1 MYFSVMNNIM
11 IRLKLLK
18 FIHFLKEKAVGV
30 NFSVIYHL
38 SNIHIFKIRNLSI
51 LNFSLKKKTHKIKDC
66 LFSCQMIFFYNL

>member
-51 LNFSLKKKTHKIKDC
+51 LNFSLKKNPTKLKIAC
-66 LFSCQMIFFYNL
+66 LVVK

>member
-1 MYFSVMNNIM
+1 MNNIM

-51 LNFSLKKKTHKIKDC
+51 LNFSLKKPP
-66 LFSCQMIFFYNL
+66 QN

>member
-1 MYFSVMNNIM
+1 MDNIM

-51 LNFSLKKKTHKIKDC
+51 LNFSLKTPHKIKDC
-66 LFSCQMIFFYNL
+66 LFSCQMIFFCIPL

>member
-1 MYFSVMNNIM
+1 MNNIM

-51 LNFSLKKKTHKIKDC
+51 LNFSLKKTHKIKDC
-66 LFSCQMIFFYNL
+66 LFSCQMIFFCIPL

>member
-1 MYFSVMNNIM
+1 MNNIM

-51 LNFSLKKKTHKIKDC
+51 LNFSLKPPPTKLKIAC
-66 LFSCQMIFFYNL
+66 LVVK

>member
-1 MYFSVMNNIM
+1 MNNIM

-51 LNFSLKKKTHKIKDC
+51 LNFSFKKTP
-66 LFSCQMIFFYNL
+66 QN

>member
-51 LNFSLKKKTHKIKDC
+51 LNFSLKKTPTKLKIAC
-66 LFSCQMIFFYNL
+66 LVVK

>member
-1 MYFSVMNNIM
+1 MNNIM

-51 LNFSLKKKTHKIKDC
+51 LNFSLNPPPHKIKDC
-66 LFSCQMIFFYNL
+66 LFSCQMIFFCIPL